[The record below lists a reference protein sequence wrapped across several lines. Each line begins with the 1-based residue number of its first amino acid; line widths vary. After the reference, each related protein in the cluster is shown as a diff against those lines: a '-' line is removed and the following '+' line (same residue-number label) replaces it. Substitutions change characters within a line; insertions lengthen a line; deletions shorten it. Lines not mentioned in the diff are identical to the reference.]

1 MGWVK
6 KKFFERFKNFE
17 LIPCTIKFFFLTF
30 LLSKEN
36 ITCLLL
42 RKKYSVHFFLA
53 QIFISIIKKDV
64 LEITVRFSFK
74 SFGI

>member
-17 LIPCTIKFFFLTF
+17 LIPCTIKFFFNVLTLKRKYHVLVIEKKIFCQF
-30 LLSKEN
+30 LFSPN
-36 ITCLLL
+36 F
-42 RKKYSVHFFLA
+42 HFHHN
-53 QIFISIIKKDV
+53 KDV